1 MCSII
6 VAGPLNNRVRDGN
19 VCCKTAVN
27 TGKRRKED
35 RKTDVGN
42 ELDVIELK
50 LCLFSGHR
58 FLAEPGIEKKVVK
71 PHGILVTVS

>member
-1 MCSII
+1 M
-6 VAGPLNNRVRDGN
+6 
-19 VCCKTAVN
+19 
-27 TGKRRKED
+27 KRGRE
-35 RKTDVGN
+35 TDVGN

-50 LCLFSGHR
+50 LSLFSDRR